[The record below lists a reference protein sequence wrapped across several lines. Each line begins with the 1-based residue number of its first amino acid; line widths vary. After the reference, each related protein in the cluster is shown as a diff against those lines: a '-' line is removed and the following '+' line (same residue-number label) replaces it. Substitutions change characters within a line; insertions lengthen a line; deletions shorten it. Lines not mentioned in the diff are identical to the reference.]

1 MKDDEELQSEPQ
13 DAVARRDLASK
24 YAGVQCPVHGTPPE
38 FDVQADGS
46 VTERF
51 CCEAL
56 VQIIRELERREA
68 SSG

>member
-1 MKDDEELQSEPQ
+1 MTDDEELKSEAQ

-38 FDVQADGS
+38 FEVAPDGS

-56 VQIIRELERREA
+56 VQIIRELEA
-68 SSG
+68 SKAAEG

>member
-1 MKDDEELQSEPQ
+1 MTDDEDLKSERE

-24 YAGVQCPVHGTPPE
+24 YAGVQCPVHGSPPE
-38 FDVQADGS
+38 FEVQPDGS

-56 VQIIRELERREA
+56 VQIIRELEKRDA
-68 SSG
+68 SSS